1 MVSETVNSRHR
12 TRKQPEKAM
21 CRKIQAMMALR
32 TAAMADNA
40 VSDAM
45 GNVFA
50 PDRTQLHQPVP
61 IVLPEDTLQAL
72 RRILRQED
80 NAALHGVQS
89 VQRCRLDNLELGIM
103 CTATERVNDAR
114 VRFKRCITASRYGE
128 IQQLLFVPLAVAQ
141 GKSGFVAVVRY
152 HCRDSQILRHGSRS
166 NTYNRLTNGDINMQC
181 VREPP
186 TSAAGDWRIMCVFVE
201 DIECKVAF
209 IEMDD
214 MAATGRR
221 WAVLDG
227 PPA

>member
-1 MVSETVNSRHR
+1 
-12 TRKQPEKAM
+12 
-21 CRKIQAMMALR
+21 MALR

-103 CTATERVNDAR
+103 CTATEASE
-114 VRFKRCITASRYGE
+114 RCASQIQAVHYSFPLWRDTA
-128 IQQLLFVPLAVAQ
+128 
-141 GKSGFVAVVRY
+141 AVVRAT
-152 HCRDSQILRHGSRS
+152 GSR
-166 NTYNRLTNGDINMQC
+166 TGQ
-181 VREPP
+181 E
-186 TSAAGDWRIMCVFVE
+186 RICCCCSLSLQGFTDPSTRFSLEHVQQTDE
-201 DIECKVAF
+201 
-209 IEMDD
+209 
-214 MAATGRR
+214 
-221 WAVLDG
+221 W
-227 PPA
+227 